1 MGASLSGQV
10 AIVTGAG
17 RGFGQAIATRLA
29 AEGAAVT
36 VTSRTYSQLQ
46 RTVAAV
52 ESAGGRAMAVA
63 ADVTSK
69 ADVDRVVSA
78 TRENLGPVTLVVSN
92 AGVPDP
98 FGPLWEI
105 DPERWWAAQAV
116 HIRAPM
122 LFMRAV
128 MPEMVARASGRIIIV
143 SAIASRVVAPNLSAY
158 CVGKIA
164 QVRLTEQAAA
174 EAAAHGVK
182 VFAIDPGF
190 VITALAEQTMNSP
203 DAQRWLPG
211 MVERLRARKAASE
224 NRVSPDLER
233 CAQRCV
239 DLASGRYDGL
249 SGKYME
255 LDDDLDA
262 WLRGKPPGERPLPI
276 APASGGKS

>member
-1 MGASLSGQV
+1 MAAGSLVGHV

-17 RGFGQAIATRLA
+17 RGFGRAIGERLA

-36 VTSRTYSQLQ
+36 LTARTSSQLAETLASIES
-46 RTVAAV
+46 RGGLALAV
-52 ESAGGRAMAVA
+52 DG
-63 ADVTSK
+63 DVTRRE
-69 ADVDRVVSA
+69 DVNRVVSV
-78 TRENLGPVTLVVSN
+78 TREKFGPVTLLVSN

-122 LFMRAV
+122 LFLREV
-128 MPEMVARASGRIIIV
+128 MPEMIARRSGRIIIV
-143 SAIASRVVAPNLSAY
+143 SALASRMVAPNLSAY

-174 EAAAHGVK
+174 EAAEHGVK

-190 VITALAEQTMNSP
+190 VFTALAESTVSSP

-211 MVERLRARKAASE
+211 MVQRLRDRQ
-224 NRVSPDLER
+224 NQGSPDLAR

-262 WLRGKPPGERPLPI
+262 WLRGKPPGERPLPG
-276 APASGGKS
+276 AQPE

>member
-1 MGASLSGQV
+1 MAAALLSGHV

-17 RGFGQAIATRLA
+17 RGFGQAIASRLA

-36 VTSRTYSQLQ
+36 LTARTSAQLAE
-46 RTVAAV
+46 TVARIH
-52 ESAGGRAMAVA
+52 SQGGRALAIA
-63 ADVTSK
+63 GDVTDRD
-69 ADVDRVVSA
+69 DVGRVVSGA
-78 TRENLGPVTLVVSN
+78 RERFGPVTLLVSN

-98 FGPLWEI
+98 FGPIWEI
-105 DPERWWAAQAV
+105 DPEQWWSAQAV

-128 MPEMVARASGRIIIV
+128 MPDMVARRAGRVIVV
-143 SAIASRVVAPNLSAY
+143 SALASRVVAPNLSAY
-158 CVGKIA
+158 CVGKTA

-174 EAAAHGVK
+174 EAQEHGVK

-190 VITALAEQTMNSP
+190 VVTALAEATINSP
-203 DAQRWLPG
+203 HAQRWLPG
-211 MVERLRARKAASE
+211 MVKRLNERKAETGPEAS
-224 NRVSPDLER
+224 RDLER

-262 WLRGKPPGERPLPI
+262 WLAGKPPGERPPPG
-276 APASGGKS
+276 AKKS

>member
-1 MGASLSGQV
+1 MAAGLLVGHV

-17 RGFGQAIATRLA
+17 RGFGRAIAERLA

-36 VTSRTYSQLQ
+36 LTARTSSQLAETLASIES
-46 RTVAAV
+46 RGGLALAV
-52 ESAGGRAMAVA
+52 DG
-63 ADVTSK
+63 DVTRRE
-69 ADVDRVVSA
+69 DVNRVVSV
-78 TRENLGPVTLVVSN
+78 TRDKFGPVTLLVSN

-122 LFMRAV
+122 LFLREV
-128 MPEMVARASGRIIIV
+128 MPEMIARRSGRIIIV
-143 SAIASRVVAPNLSAY
+143 SALASRMVAPNLSAY

-174 EAAAHGVK
+174 EAAEHGVQ

-190 VITALAEQTMNSP
+190 VFTALAESTMSSP

-211 MVERLRARKAASE
+211 MVQRLRDRQNQGS
-224 NRVSPDLER
+224 SDLAR

-239 DLASGRYDGL
+239 DLASGRYDAL

-262 WLRGKPPGERPLPI
+262 WLRGKPPGERPLPG
-276 APASGGKS
+276 AQPK

>member
-1 MGASLSGQV
+1 MAAALLGGHV

-17 RGFGQAIATRLA
+17 RGFGRAIAERLA

-36 VTSRTYSQLQ
+36 LLARTSSQLAE
-46 RTVAAV
+46 TLASI
-52 ESAGGRAMAVA
+52 ESRSGRALAVDG
-63 ADVTSK
+63 DVTRRE
-69 ADVDRVVSA
+69 DVTRAVSA
-78 TRENLGPVTLVVSN
+78 TREKFGAVTFLVSN

-105 DPERWWAAQAV
+105 DPERWWAAQEV

-122 LFMRAV
+122 LLMREV
-128 MPEMVARASGRIIIV
+128 MPEMVARHSGRIVIV
-143 SAIASRVVAPNLSAY
+143 SALASRIVAPNLSAY

-164 QVRLTEQAAA
+164 QVRLMEQAAA
-174 EAAAHGVK
+174 EAASHGVK
-182 VFAIDPGF
+182 VFAINPGLVF
-190 VITALAEQTMNSP
+190 TALAEATVNSP

-211 MVERLRARKAASE
+211 MVGRLRARRADDAGS
-224 NRVSPDLER
+224 RDLER

-249 SGKYME
+249 SGKYLE

-262 WLRGKPPGERPLPI
+262 WLRGTSPVR
-276 APASGGKS
+276 

>member
-1 MGASLSGQV
+1 MAAASLSGHV

-17 RGFGQAIATRLA
+17 RGFGRAIAERLA

-36 VTSRTYSQLQ
+36 LAARTSSQLAE
-46 RTVAAV
+46 TVARI
-52 ESAGGRAMAVA
+52 ESRGGRAVAVA
-63 ADVTSK
+63 GDVTDRD
-69 ADVDRVVSA
+69 DVGRVVSA
-78 TRENLGPVTLVVSN
+78 ARETFGPVTLLVSN

-98 FGPLWEI
+98 FGPVWEV
-105 DPERWWAAQAV
+105 DPDQWWAAQAV
-116 HIRAPM
+116 HIRAPL
-122 LFMRAV
+122 LFLRAV
-128 MPEMVARASGRIIIV
+128 MPEMVARRAGRIIIV

-174 EAAAHGVK
+174 EAKEHGVK

-190 VITALAEQTMNSP
+190 VFTALAEQTMNSP

-211 MVERLRARKAASE
+211 MVQRLQARKDEAGGG
-224 NRVSPDLER
+224 RDLER

-239 DLASGRYDGL
+239 DLASGRYDAL

-262 WLRGKPPGERPLPI
+262 WLAGKPPGERPLPG
-276 APASGGKS
+276 ARK